1 MVGLALAQCLCVTD
15 CCLLK
20 TVGEFLLGH
29 NLRFKATEKYSF
41 HFPHFILIQIY
52 IYKMQQKDILQTREK
67 RFQIS
72 FTYTRILFFN
82 VLLNSYSQF
91 LQNYDN
97 VNGQCSF
104 KINFRIMRKHLD
116 NQRLWLKMI
125 LQKHH

>member
-1 MVGLALAQCLCVTD
+1 
-15 CCLLK
+15 
-20 TVGEFLLGH
+20 
-29 NLRFKATEKYSF
+29 
-41 HFPHFILIQIY
+41 
-52 IYKMQQKDILQTREK
+52 MQQKDILQTREK

-116 NQRLWLKMI
+116 NQRLRLKMI
-125 LQKHH
+125 LQKHHSPFKEYID